1 MILPLTYI
9 FSTAMKANR
18 VYDPDSIS
26 AANVLKKLREKINDG
41 D

>member
-1 MILPLTYI
+1 
-9 FSTAMKANR
+9 MKANR

-41 D
+41 DW